1 MSVDSG
7 DAQPM
12 VAAGAEEPV
21 ALPCIPATAPAATA
35 MTAAIVPTAVVV
47 ASAPLVHTHAVSV
60 RAPAISP
67 ERALLLA
74 LMDMPFLP
82 GHVRVLVAHVLQ

>member
-1 MSVDSG
+1 M
-7 DAQPM
+7 
-12 VAAGAEEPV
+12 
-21 ALPCIPATAPAATA
+21 AATA
-35 MTAAIVPTAVVV
+35 IVPIAAVVV

-74 LMDMPFLP
+74 LMDMPSLP
-82 GHVRVLVAHVLQ
+82 AHVRVLVAHVLQ